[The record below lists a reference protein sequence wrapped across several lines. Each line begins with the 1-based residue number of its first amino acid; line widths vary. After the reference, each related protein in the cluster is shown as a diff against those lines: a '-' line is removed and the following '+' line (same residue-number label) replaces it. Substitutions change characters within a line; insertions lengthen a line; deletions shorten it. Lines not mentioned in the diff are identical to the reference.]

1 MTKYPYFEYFLSKVV
16 DINPGESGSDINLK
30 LLEHSFSGLKSILY
44 FSCLINKD
52 LFHTFDNF
60 KAYLNGPVEVDI
72 YENRNSNDLFQTFI
86 FDGKRFKVIGENFI
100 ETFED
105 LDVGIKLLIDN
116 SISFLKSKSSV
127 FCPDRNILYHS
138 TVALVDFFR
147 SLIDKVWKEC
157 FYYNKFKGSISK
169 LFESDPSLIDLE
181 GSSFISKL
189 I

>member
-1 MTKYPYFEYFLSKVV
+1 MTKYHYFEYFLSKVV
-16 DINPGESGSDINLK
+16 DINPGESEADINLK
-30 LLEHSFSGLKSILY
+30 LSEHSFSGLKSILY

-52 LFHTFDNF
+52 LFYTFDNF

-72 YENRNSNDLFQTFI
+72 YENRKSKDLFSKFI

-105 LDVGIKLLIDN
+105 LDVCIKSLIDN
-116 SISFLKSKSSV
+116 SISYLKSKSSV
-127 FCPDRNILYHS
+127 FCPDRSIIDHS
-138 TVALVDFFR
+138 TVSLVELSR
-147 SLIDKVWKEC
+147 SLSNKVLKEC

-169 LFESDPSLIDLE
+169 LFESYPSSIDLE
-181 GSSFISKL
+181 RSNLISKL